1 MARQELEEFEVEVSL
16 NFTEFVKARTVNEAV
31 KKLEDKYIHGKGRL
45 PRDYIDITVPDSDNY
60 YWCQVED

>member
-1 MARQELEEFEVEVSL
+1 MKNNQNEYEISVHLGFIE
-16 NFTEFVKARTVNEAV
+16 TVKAKNLNEAI

-45 PRDYIDITVPDSDNY
+45 PREYIHVEEYES